1 MRSAPRRTL
10 RYPRAMRA
18 LRFGLPVAVLV
29 LAGCENQPPPGW
41 AKGGAPLVIKQM
53 SWKTGDGRSIAVTE
67 DGKVTDD
74 GDLLFTIDRAGR
86 VYDEDKEPIALL
98 LPDGTVEGE
107 EGTHLGQVG
116 VTNAAPPG
124 GGNAWL
130 AVLPDGHVLHFE
142 QDGERT
148 SDGLWRGCDGPQHRT
163 CTLISHLFTLH
174 RVSAASSGSN
184 VHFGVGVGVGVWH

>member
-1 MRSAPRRTL
+1 
-10 RYPRAMRA
+10 MRA
-18 LRFGLPVAVLV
+18 LRYGLPVAVLLLV
-29 LAGCENQPPPGW
+29 GCENPPPPNW

-53 SWKTGDGRSIAVTE
+53 TWKTGDGRNVVVTA
-67 DGKVTDD
+67 DGKITSD
-74 GDLLFTIDRAGR
+74 GDLIYTLDRAGR

-98 LPDGTVEGE
+98 LPDGTVQGSENV
-107 EGTHLGQVG
+107 HLGQVG

-142 QDGERT
+142 EDGERT

-163 CTLISHLFTLH
+163 CTFVSHLFTLH
-174 RVSAASSGSN
+174 RIAASSHGSN
-184 VHFGVGVGVGVWH
+184 VHYGVGMGVGMWR